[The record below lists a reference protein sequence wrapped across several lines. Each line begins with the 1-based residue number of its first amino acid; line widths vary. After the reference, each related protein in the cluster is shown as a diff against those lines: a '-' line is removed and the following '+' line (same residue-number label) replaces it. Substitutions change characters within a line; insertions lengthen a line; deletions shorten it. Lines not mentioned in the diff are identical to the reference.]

1 MPVFKWI
8 HVIFN
13 GKRIFFKMLQCGAKK
28 NLISDL
34 YRKISN
40 TALPTSHFSFP
51 TRKMEKE
58 ARERGKMR

>member
-8 HVIFN
+8 HVIF
-13 GKRIFFKMLQCGAKK
+13 KRKRHFLRCRSVGPK
-28 NLISDL
+28 NVISDL

-40 TALPTSHFSFP
+40 TVLPTSHFSFP

-58 ARERGKMR
+58 ARERGKTR